1 MLETT
6 AECFRLVLL
15 IEWTSNSIQ
24 YFCCH
29 NNAKFDL
36 KPVVIYMHL
45 KALSATIFF
54 PLEQHHNS
62 HTSLA
67 K

>member
-45 KALSATIFF
+45 NGTFSYNILSTGAT
-54 PLEQHHNS
+54 S
-62 HTSLA
+62 
-67 K
+67 